1 MFIGAFNGN
10 NLRIHRIAKRTIQ
23 EKAGLNFSPDLCST
37 TRLETLGS
45 NRSTDSLTAYPS
57 RVFGLIENK
66 ELDSPESSDITRVV
80 GGVERE
86 VSECQPLD
94 LGF

>member
-1 MFIGAFNGN
+1 MAPSRRKPGSNV
-10 NLRIHRIAKRTIQ
+10 
-23 EKAGLNFSPDLCST
+23 SPDLCST